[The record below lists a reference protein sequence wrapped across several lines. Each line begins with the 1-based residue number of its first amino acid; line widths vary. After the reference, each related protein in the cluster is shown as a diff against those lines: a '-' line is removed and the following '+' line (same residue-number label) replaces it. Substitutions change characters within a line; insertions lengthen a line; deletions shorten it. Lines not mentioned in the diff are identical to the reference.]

1 MKGLLAAE
9 GITVRYRRGDDEL
22 TAVSNVSV
30 GFRAGSITLLQ
41 GASGSG
47 KTTLLSVLGC
57 MLRPDEGE
65 VTLNGQRLDL
75 SRSRD
80 RARLRLHHV
89 AFVFQSFRL
98 FDTLTAVEN
107 VMLPLQ
113 LRGLPTADA
122 TDRARVML
130 DTVGLAHRA
139 NERARRLS
147 GGEQQRVAV
156 ARALAGRPQ
165 VILADEPTAALD
177 AENGKTVAGLLRT
190 LAKQEGAVVVAVTH
204 DSRLH
209 PFADRIIT
217 LQDGKLQAPS

>member
-1 MKGLLAAE
+1 
-9 GITVRYRRGDDEL
+9 
-22 TAVSNVSV
+22 
-30 GFRAGSITLLQ
+30 
-41 GASGSG
+41 
-47 KTTLLSVLGC
+47 
-57 MLRPDEGE
+57 
-65 VTLNGQRLDL
+65 
-75 SRSRD
+75 
-80 RARLRLHHV
+80 
-89 AFVFQSFRL
+89 
-98 FDTLTAVEN
+98 LTAVEN

-177 AENGKTVAGLLRT
+177 AENGRTVAGLLRT